1 MLFRFRNFPVYL
13 LAKEFRKEIRN
24 LVKGKFPKSE
34 LFILSDQILRAVDS
48 VCLNIAE
55 GSNRATDKDFA
66 HFLNQS
72 LTSLEEVICCLDLA
86 LSDNYINETEFNYFV
101 GKGEILGK
109 QLIGFQNKLRT

>member
-1 MLFRFRNFPVYL
+1 MKLESFKQLIVWQRSIE
-13 LAKEFRKEIRN
+13 LAKEVYR
-24 LVKGKFPKSE
+24 VTDQFPKSE

-72 LTSLEEVICCLDLA
+72 LTSLEEVMCCLDLA